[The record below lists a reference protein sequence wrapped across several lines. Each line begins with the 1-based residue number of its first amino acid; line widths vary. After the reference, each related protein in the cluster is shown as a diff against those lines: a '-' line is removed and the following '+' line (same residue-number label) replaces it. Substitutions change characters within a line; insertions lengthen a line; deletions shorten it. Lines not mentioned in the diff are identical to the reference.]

1 MSASK
6 DSRRGFSLIEVV
18 LVIGGVA
25 MILGMSTGLLHLM
38 LRLDRV
44 GRSHYAETATIGRLS
59 RQFRQDVRAAS
70 GTKVSDP
77 DEGPL
82 SKLELVLDEGQVVSY
97 ETREHGLTRTA
108 RQGESVRRREGYAL
122 PSCAGPRFIVRKDD
136 DRVWVSLSLPRVA
149 KPRPESLRHVLHVD
163 ALMGRD
169 HRWSR
174 AQPEET
180 AP

>member
-1 MSASK
+1 MSPSK
-6 DSRRGFSLIEVV
+6 VARRGFSLIEVV

-25 MILGMSTGLLHLM
+25 MLLGMSTGLLHLM

-59 RQFRQDVRAAS
+59 RQFRQDVRAAV
-70 GTKVSDP
+70 GTKASDP

-82 SKLELVLDEGQVVSY
+82 AKLELVMSEGHVVSY
-97 ETREHGLTRTA
+97 ESRERGLTRTE

-122 PSCAGPRFIVRKDD
+122 PSCAGPRFLVRKDD
-136 DRVWVSLSLPRVA
+136 DRVWVSLRLPRVA
-149 KPRPESLRHVLHVD
+149 EPRPESLRHVLNVD

-169 HRWSR
+169 HRWSK
-174 AQPEET
+174 PEET
-180 AP
+180 SP